1 MRKIMTNYHVRLSH
15 GGEATKEKKR
25 AFQDNGAKED
35 KQTLLESMTT
45 KRLIF
50 WAIWR
55 RNLSRYCPF
64 QESEHV

>member
-1 MRKIMTNYHVRLSH
+1 MRKIKTNYRVRLSH
-15 GGEATKEKKR
+15 GGEATKERKKR

-50 WAIWR
+50 
-55 RNLSRYCPF
+55 
-64 QESEHV
+64 